1 MKDFLSLLLS
11 SASVSSPEASAKV
24 FSGSVDFSDLLP
36 DFSSDSF
43 TSSGLSEL
51 PPFWLIGL
59 KTFS

>member
-1 MKDFLSLLLS
+1 MSDFLSLLLS
-11 SASVSSPEASAKV
+11 SASVSSPEASAKDS
-24 FSGSVDFSDLLP
+24 SGSADFSDLLP

-43 TSSGLSEL
+43 TSSGFLEL